1 MLIILASLI
10 ATAAFVV
17 LLRLVWLSQ
26 RPSRATTIVT
36 VATLMLIAALAMLAA
51 TGRLHWLAAVGAAV
65 LPFLRRGFS
74 LVRYLPFLGRLYR
87 QFNPN
92 ANPGQGP
99 GGEQR
104 SSAPDVMTP
113 QQARAVLDLGPDA
126 SKQDVVD
133 AHRRLMTK
141 IHPDKGGSTFL
152 AQQLNEAK
160 RVLIKRVS

>member
-1 MLIILASLI
+1 
-10 ATAAFVV
+10 
-17 LLRLVWLSQ
+17 
-26 RPSRATTIVT
+26 
-36 VATLMLIAALAMLAA
+36 MLAA

-74 LVRYLPFLGRLYR
+74 LVRYLPFLGRLFR
-87 QFNPN
+87 QFNQN

-99 GGEQR
+99 GADQR

-113 QQARAVLDLGPDA
+113 KQASAVLDLAPDA
-126 SKQDVVD
+126 NKQDVID

-141 IHPDKGGSTFL
+141 VHPDKGGSTFL

-160 RVLIKRVS
+160 RVLIKRLS

>member
-36 VATLMLIAALAMLAA
+36 VATLMLIGALAMLAA

-74 LVRYLPFLGRLYR
+74 LVRYLPFLGRLFR
-87 QFNPN
+87 QFNQN
-92 ANPGQGP
+92 TNPGQGP
-99 GGEQR
+99 GGDQR

-141 IHPDKGGSTFL
+141 VHPDKGGSTFL